1 MCQEKSKINK
11 SIIPFFVYGTPMLVM
26 AYPIADKIHFFIGS
40 FIVLL
45 GVIYVLLEIGKKAY
59 NKIKFTDKNRY
70 YKITTMM
77 IALALASGIV
87 VQAFC
92 YLYEYYKSP
101 DKNTEISH
109 YKNIIVEDYLKQR
122 IEEIEF
128 FIKEEEENREVA
140 ILDAE
145 AAIYQIPLNKYMKN
159 YDMFLKGNI
168 GKDGEDGI
176 IEQIKQ
182 SKNKIYLIRKQNL
195 ASNWQTPT
203 KVVKYVRD
211 NLDLVGEVSI
221 YDVYYIDNCHD
232 F

>member
-1 MCQEKSKINK
+1 
-11 SIIPFFVYGTPMLVM
+11 MLVM
-26 AYPIADKIHFFIGS
+26 TYPIADKIHFFIGS

-45 GVIYVLLEIGKKAY
+45 GVIYVLLEIGKMAY
-59 NKIKFTDKNRY
+59 NKIKFTDKKRY
-70 YKITTMM
+70 YKIVTMM
-77 IALALASGIV
+77 IALVLASGIL

-92 YLYEYYKSP
+92 YLNEYYKSP
-101 DKNTEISH
+101 DRNTEISH
-109 YKNIIVEDYLKQR
+109 YRNIIVEDYLKER
-122 IEEIEF
+122 IEEIDF
-128 FIKEEEENREVA
+128 FIKEEEKENREVA

-159 YDMFLKGNI
+159 YDMFNKGNF

-221 YDVYYIDNCHD
+221 YDAYYIDNSHD